1 MSYLFPPIAFV
12 SRPTPPK
19 FTPKVHIADGIRR
32 GVEDGS
38 LEPATRF
45 VTEADYLL
53 MMKASED
60 VAVALADHIYK
71 VGRREGKMVVLVPL
85 FLLLLLLALSLQF

>member
-1 MSYLFPPIAFV
+1 MSYLFPNVAYI

-19 FTPKVHIADGIRR
+19 FTPKVQIADGIRR

-38 LEPATRF
+38 IEPGTRF
-45 VTEADYLL
+45 ISEAEYLL

-60 VAVALADHIYK
+60 VAVALMEHNYT
-71 VGRREGKMVVLVPL
+71 VGRREGKMAVLSVL
-85 FLLLLLLALSLQF
+85 ALAMLLLGLAFNF